1 MSEHRHLT
9 FHMHSGKGVVDAHV
23 CAWNLH
29 LNGCLLNLECVS
41 ALYSTPYVW
50 YRMLGWVRHIQCIVK
65 YGSWLCEKDG
75 KQLHALWRSWSL
87 ANLHV
92 EFKCFCDEDRLKCK
106 TFPLRRSS
114 SVTQQNIVT
123 YKDYRSQTF
132 YTSIVFHYYVI
143 AQQLPSSTLQ
153 YFFYLFIYM
162 HFFTHMQLSVGAVFI
177 ATGFLLYVHF
187 WDGIF
192 GMFT

>member
-106 TFPLRRSS
+106 TFPPRRSL
-114 SVTQQNIVT
+114 SVTKQHCNWQ
-123 YKDYRSQTF
+123 RPSQSNVLHFNLFSLLNTF
-132 YTSIVFHYYVI
+132 KY
-143 AQQLPSSTLQ
+143 Q
-153 YFFYLFIYM
+153 YIYM
-162 HFFTHMQLSVGAVFI
+162 LVCTWVLVLCPSI
-177 ATGFLLYVHF
+177 AK
-187 WDGIF
+187 
-192 GMFT
+192 